1 MTPARKEEIRRL
13 AVTLESTDFGDDC
26 YDPRVNHPDGGSDAL
41 NDAPDVIRELLAA
54 LEEAETVGAERER
67 GHMLAWAEKR
77 REWLRRENMAGGS
90 AFVEKQ
96 QTDYFR
102 DVIAHALYR
111 PDPRDDG
118 TRY

>member
-1 MTPARKEEIRRL
+1 MTPARKEEIRAMLLLVEHAEAAGVTRADKV
-13 AVTLESTDFGDDC
+13 AVGI
-26 YDPRVNHPDGGSDAL
+26 
-41 NDAPDVIRELLAA
+41 IRELLAA